1 MGFDGDNFSM
11 YSKWFDKKICI
22 NSKRQFCTDCRA
34 PLPSRNIF
42 LFSRRGSSQVGGNT
56 YTVMGQQMHRPL
68 QLITQRFA
76 KCLQNFVRRL
86 KTVERSSQSTPSF
99 LRSQSEVAGYMG
111 GRLQVS
117 DKSHRPPGLPLNY
130 WSTSILYFCLISVA
144 VARLPW
150 KDDLI
155 DTNKLFVPNLEN
167 LANIVGTAGNLAR
180 AVKRPG
186 DGGGGAGPGEEKRA
200 CPEPLPLFPL

>member
-76 KCLQNFVRRL
+76 KCLQNVW
-86 KTVERSSQSTPSF
+86 KTVKDGWKELTINAFFSQ
-99 LRSQSEVAGYMG
+99 E
-111 GRLQVS
+111 
-117 DKSHRPPGLPLNY
+117 
-130 WSTSILYFCLISVA
+130 SV
-144 VARLPW
+144 W
-150 KDDLI
+150 
-155 DTNKLFVPNLEN
+155 
-167 LANIVGTAGNLAR
+167 
-180 AVKRPG
+180 
-186 DGGGGAGPGEEKRA
+186 GGGLHGREAPSQWQVTSTTRFTTQLILVDLDFIFLLNFSCRCTTTLEGRSDRH
-200 CPEPLPLFPL
+200 

>member
-1 MGFDGDNFSM
+1 MVIIFLCTPSDSTKKFALTQKDNFVQIAEHRYQVETSFF
-11 YSKWFDKKICI
+11 SPDGALLRWVGTLTQLWVNKCI
-22 NSKRQFCTDCRA
+22 VRCNWS
-34 PLPSRNIF
+34 PN
-42 LFSRRGSSQVGGNT
+42 G
-56 YTVMGQQMHRPL
+56 
-68 QLITQRFA
+68 
-76 KCLQNFVRRL
+76 LQNACKMFERRL